1 MRLDTQ
7 HQFMRALSN
16 GHLIHPSIPL
26 HGVQA
31 IADVGTGTGMWLR
44 DTASQMLSSE
54 RATQSIEFWGF
65 DISAQQFPPEESPGT
80 KFQVHNIVDSFPP
93 QFHEKFD
100 VVHVRLLSYAIKAKD
115 LEKVVDNI
123 VQILRPGGYLQWQE
137 CDIIDVWARPETA
150 QTRSTVAYI
159 VSERIARGLTPAIST
174 PLVRTIQAMAKAP
187 PPRKLNP
194 INWSDEVMRITHLE
208 TLSTAGHGSTLVQ
221 KEKAT
226 IIMTVAV
233 QLIQAGIAGRKA
245 RIAGSDTSSSEVDF
259 LMKDV
264 ESMTALIDLIKQGKM
279 RDESTWDMA
288 ATWVI
293 ARKALFF
300 AEGEAWMT
308 ARSTPGE

>member
-1 MRLDTQ
+1 MSANDEAYMLQRNHEESMRLDTQ

-159 VSERIARGLTPAIST
+159 VSERIARGLTPASDPTRGST
-174 PLVRTIQAMAKAP
+174 AYTDCRVESLPHWSGRSRLWLRHHPQGSSIQSTGLTKLCVSLIWRRFPQQAMA
-187 PPRKLNP
+187 R
-194 INWSDEVMRITHLE
+194 R
-208 TLSTAGHGSTLVQ
+208 
-221 KEKAT
+221 
-226 IIMTVAV
+226 
-233 QLIQAGIAGRKA
+233 
-245 RIAGSDTSSSEVDF
+245 
-259 LMKDV
+259 
-264 ESMTALIDLIKQGKM
+264 
-279 RDESTWDMA
+279 
-288 ATWVI
+288 
-293 ARKALFF
+293 
-300 AEGEAWMT
+300 
-308 ARSTPGE
+308 

>member
-1 MRLDTQ
+1 MSANDEAYMLQRDHEESMRLNTQ

-123 VQILRPGGYLQWQE
+123 VQILHQRQL
-137 CDIIDVWARPETA
+137 R
-150 QTRSTVAYI
+150 
-159 VSERIARGLTPAIST
+159 RGLQLHILFPKELREDLHQRLT
-174 PLVRTIQAMAKAP
+174 PLEAAQP
-187 PPRKLNP
+187 
-194 INWSDEVMRITHLE
+194 
-208 TLSTAGHGSTLVQ
+208 TL
-221 KEKAT
+221 
-226 IIMTVAV
+226 TV
-233 QLIQAGIAGRKA
+233 K
-245 RIAGSDTSSSEVDF
+245 
-259 LMKDV
+259 
-264 ESMTALIDLIKQGKM
+264 
-279 RDESTWDMA
+279 
-288 ATWVI
+288 
-293 ARKALFF
+293 
-300 AEGEAWMT
+300 
-308 ARSTPGE
+308 